1 MEIISPG
8 GEIDQTRYASSQ
20 GPRIWM
26 LIYNVAINRREA
38 NYLGRVSRV
47 NYENERRRRK
57 KKSVEYIFF
66 AREFHEFE
74 NRRFIYLFIIK
85 RLGSHL
91 LGLLVTTIGIA
102 GIITD
107 IISSGYREEGKKAL
121 KDFRELKR
129 FAICKLLSQLQR
141 HEEFCLT

>member
-1 MEIISPG
+1 MR
-8 GEIDQTRYASSQ
+8 GEEKKNRWNTSSS
-20 GPRIWM
+20 
-26 LIYNVAINRREA
+26 L
-38 NYLGRVSRV
+38 
-47 NYENERRRRK
+47 
-57 KKSVEYIFF
+57 
-66 AREFHEFE
+66 EFHEFE
-74 NRRFIYLFIIK
+74 NRGFIYLFIIK